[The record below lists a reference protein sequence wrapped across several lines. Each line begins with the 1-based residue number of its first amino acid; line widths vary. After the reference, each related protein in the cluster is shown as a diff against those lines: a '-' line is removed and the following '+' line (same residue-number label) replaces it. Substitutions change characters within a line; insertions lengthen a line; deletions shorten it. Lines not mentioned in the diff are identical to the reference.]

1 MMTAMT
7 YTVNFKKTVLAS
19 VIGLFLSQSCFAL
32 QEISDEKL
40 SETTGE
46 GIAVLPQNFS
56 YQFNGM
62 DNTPGAGYIRIIP
75 VGPITDT
82 AKDTNKDGVVN
93 ASDHSVGKADIY
105 LYGLAL
111 SQANKIKGTT
121 LDATDWNTR
130 FGKEIVSWGNAE
142 NPWIIKVATE
152 KNVPNFSALSS
163 TDTGKGDI
171 SYLSFEAPLF
181 NTTIPTDDN
190 AGAGAYNLK
199 LGLWADAF
207 VRDPSK
213 NENDPD
219 QFKLG
224 QMFGGA
230 SDAGRENRLRLQ
242 AVLNGFSINGSN
254 LKLFQTLNGATNN
267 NGMSTSY
274 NNTLG
279 LTGVFRINSGDAQN
293 LRATF
298 TQATRIEDT
307 NWTMS
312 DTTAYGCGNSSN
324 AYGVASCEYRFRSK
338 KVTDSVSNGTWTPPS
353 VQNVLRLST
362 QEKSNSGSLDTPAL
376 GSAMPQFEDNE
387 GLYLYNPN
395 INLVLGSLYQPL
407 TLGVAPDGKNIVIEI
422 ARLTNKE
429 SIYKQV
435 YTDYSGADTSY
446 KGSTCNIYQCGN
458 NGTAGYQGNNA
469 THSSISIGS
478 TEYDPT
484 TNVLNAHKGNGA
496 VGVSFGQ
503 LQQRTGINTSKTYTR
518 WQDQQR
524 QMRQR
529 TFNWTDTY
537 HVSNGSSNYDP
548 YTGQKI
554 DGCGSF
560 LGIGGCDR
568 TVNNNGT
575 WQYLNPNKD
584 GNGSTGYYVFVPKGY
599 HLDWVYRT
607 SGNADS
613 PYSNGTNSY
622 YSAGVGSYT
631 DAQIATCTGN
641 GGSACNKD
649 ADKRDYTG
657 IIAPTA
663 DLNWDTQTNANWA
676 DSTAKS
682 AAVRG
687 VVLDNIPTSATI
699 NMSPKNNFGS
709 AVIDGM
715 LIQHMK
721 ITTKGL

>member
-1 MMTAMT
+1 MTAIT
-7 YTVNFKKTVLAS
+7 YTVSFKKTVLAS

-46 GIAVLPQNFS
+46 GIAFLPENFS
-56 YQFNGM
+56 YQFNGT
-62 DNTPGAGYIRIIP
+62 DNTQGAGYIRIIP

-82 AKDTNKDGVVN
+82 AKDTNKDGFVN
-93 ASDHSVGKADIY
+93 TSDHSVGKADIY

-111 SQANKIKGTT
+111 SQANKTKGSV
-121 LDATDWNTR
+121 LDSTDWNTR
-130 FGKEIVSWGNAE
+130 FGKDIVSWGTAE

-181 NTTIPTDDN
+181 NTTIPTDDK

-199 LGLWADAF
+199 LGAWADAF
-207 VRDPSK
+207 VRDPDKVEGDS
-213 NENDPD
+213 N
-219 QFKLG
+219 QFNLG
-224 QMFGGA
+224 QMYGNA
-230 SDAGRENRLRLQ
+230 SDANRANRLRLQ
-242 AVLNGFSINGSN
+242 AILNGFSLNGSN
-254 LKLFQTLNGATNN
+254 LKLFQTLGGATNN

-279 LTGVFRINSGDAQN
+279 LTGVFRINSGDSQN

-298 TQATRIEDT
+298 TAANRVEDT

-312 DTTAYGCGNSSN
+312 DTTAYGCGSSSV
-324 AYGVASCEYRFRSK
+324 AYGVAKCEYRFRSK
-338 KVTDSVSNGTWTPPS
+338 NVTDSVTDGIWTPPS

-362 QEKSNSGSLDTPAL
+362 KEKTNSALLDTPAL
-376 GSAMPQFEDNE
+376 GGAMPQFDDNE

-395 INLVLGSLYQPL
+395 INVVLGSLYQPL

-422 ARLTNKE
+422 ARLPNKE

-458 NGTAGYQGNNA
+458 NGLAGYQGNNA

-478 TEYDPT
+478 TEYT
-484 TNVLNAHKGNGA
+484 AATNTLNAHKGNGA
-496 VGVSFGQ
+496 IGVSFGQ
-503 LQQRTGINTSKTYTR
+503 LQQRTGITATKTYTR

-537 HVSNGSSNYDP
+537 HVSNGNNNYDP
-548 YTGQKI
+548 YTGQKV

-568 TVNNNGT
+568 SVNNNGT

-584 GNGSTGYYVFVPKGY
+584 GNGAKGYYVFVPNGY
-599 HLDWVYRT
+599 HIDWIYRN
-607 SGNADS
+607 SGDANT
-613 PYSNGTNSY
+613 GTFNNTI
-622 YSAGVGSYT
+622 GTYT

-641 GGSACNKD
+641 GGSSCNKSNSD
-649 ADKRDYTG
+649 RDYTG
-657 IIAPTA
+657 IIAPA
-663 DLNWDTQTNANWA
+663 NDLDWDKQTNANWA

-699 NMSPKNNFGS
+699 NMSPQNNFGS
-709 AVIDGM
+709 AVIDGV